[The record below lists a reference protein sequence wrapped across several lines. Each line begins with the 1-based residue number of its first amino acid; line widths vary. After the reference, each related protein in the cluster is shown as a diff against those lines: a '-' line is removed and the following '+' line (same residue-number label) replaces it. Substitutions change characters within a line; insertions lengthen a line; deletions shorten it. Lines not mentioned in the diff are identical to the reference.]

1 MGGRVEIPIF
11 PLSNVV
17 LFPQIQTP
25 LHLFEP
31 RYRQMVDQAL
41 AGERQIGMVA
51 VPPEHVDEMG
61 GDPPLYPIGCAGV
74 IAQSQRLPDGRYNV
88 VLAGTQRFRIEHEA
102 SRPEA
107 RLYRVAEVELLD
119 DPFSDTEQERVA
131 RLRDR
136 IVALV
141 HSLVERTNA
150 ERATIVTPDVFSGVD
165 DVTFVNSLS
174 NALAFVTPEKQGLLE
189 AETIPLRFER
199 LEGLLSFRLAEIYRP
214 GAPRSGSV
222 H

>member
-25 LHLFEP
+25 LHLFEL
-31 RYRQMVDQAL
+31 RYRQMAEQAL
-41 AGERQIGMVA
+41 AGERRIGMVT
-51 VPPEHVDEMG
+51 VPPQHVDEMG
-61 GDPPLYPIGCAGV
+61 GDPPVYPVGCAGL

-88 VLAGTQRFRIEHEA
+88 VLAGTQRFRIEQEGP
-102 SRPEA
+102 RPGGC
-107 RLYRVAEVELLD
+107 LYRVAQVELLD
-119 DPFSDTEQERVA
+119 DPFPEAEQERVA
-131 RLRDR
+131 LLRDR
-136 IVALV
+136 IAALV
-141 HSLVERTNA
+141 RSLVEHTNA
-150 ERATIVTPDVFSGVD
+150 ERAAVVTPEVFSGVD

-174 NALAFVTPEKQGLLE
+174 NALAFAPLEKQGLLE

-199 LEGLLSFRLAEIYRP
+199 LEGLLSFRLAEVSRP
-214 GAPRSGSV
+214 GAQGSGSV